1 MPKSI
6 NFPLSITDPAASV
19 LAPPPRFRQVAPGL
33 VTVTKPPQD
42 PGASGGHPWA
52 TPLMLAP
59 PNQAR
64 GGPGPKAAHTGAQIP
79 SRDLGAPEAAPAP
92 HNGPFVP
99 RRHPRLR
106 RLLAYSGQ
114 PCWTPAQCPE
124 CWGRREPPR

>member
-33 VTVTKPPQD
+33 VTVTQPPQD

-64 GGPGPKAAHTGAQIP
+64 GDPGPKAAYTGARTP
-79 SRDLGAPEAAPAP
+79 PRDPGAPEAAPAP

-99 RRHPRLR
+99 PEAPAAEAFAGLFGTALLDPR
-106 RLLAYSGQ
+106 
-114 PCWTPAQCPE
+114 PVP
-124 CWGRREPPR
+124 